1 MLSGVSFRQV
11 NDVCGRYI
19 TDEEAGRLTEM
30 AVQKY
35 STDPA
40 GKKDIDLYFST
51 LEYNNDHKTLNID
64 QMRSEQRK
72 LQNEVPESLLLPFL
86 HHVNDAYEMGKE
98 VNQQTFTA
106 EEYISLISAT
116 ANGNFW
122 NSRFSNVSIR
132 MK

>member
-35 STDPA
+35 STDQE

-86 HHVNDAYEMGKE
+86 HHVNDAYEMGQE

-106 EEYISLISAT
+106 EEYISLLSAT